1 MHNEKSEER
10 MKKMGKNQKREPIEK
25 RLVKSFGIT
34 SATTAFAAVLILVV
48 LIITSLLY
56 SNALTYYGFAQGDI
70 GRAMTDFSE
79 TRSSTRM
86 IIGYDDM
93 EIVENAKTTHDEK
106 KADFEAALVDVE
118 AGIATEAAR
127 EQFDQLEGLLQ
138 DYWELDDY
146 IIETG
151 STNEEELY
159 LEAQRLAASELAP
172 KYEEINGILQNMMD
186 IKVNTGDQR
195 DAILNKLMWA
205 VTIGSVALIVFSMV
219 SAVRKGKKIAK
230 QISSSLEQ
238 VSARLEAFADGDLS
252 SDFPEFT
259 TNDEINDMAVSAE
272 RMADNLKNVL
282 HDIDVGISAIAKG
295 DFTITSSCPERYLGE
310 FKSLKESV
318 GHLETKMKETMLQIE
333 AASNQVESGSKQLA
347 DSATS
352 LAEGALE
359 QAGSVEELTATIEDI
374 SAQSAEAAKQIEEAY
389 KKGVIYR
396 EKAEESKEDVAKL
409 VEAMKAISNVSMEIS
424 DIIGDIENIAAQTN
438 LLSLNASIE
447 AARAGE
453 AGKGFAVVASQ
464 IGTLASNSAQSAV
477 HTRELIQNALEEVE
491 RGNEVMEE
499 TSEALQEVVEG
510 IVFLSNAS
518 KEASEISYNNVNT
531 MHEIEDGIEQISG
544 VVQTNSSSAE
554 QTSSTSQEL
563 AAQATTLKG
572 LVGQFVL
579 A

>member
-1 MHNEKSEER
+1 
-10 MKKMGKNQKREPIEK
+10 MKKMEKTQKRIPIEK
-25 RLVKSFGIT
+25 KLVKSFGIT
-34 SATTAFAAVLILVV
+34 AITTSFAAVLILVA

-79 TRSSTRM
+79 IRSSMRM

-93 EIVENAKTTHDEK
+93 EIVENAKITHEEK
-106 KADFEAALVDVE
+106 KADFEDALVDVE
-118 AGIATEAAR
+118 AGIATEASR
-127 EQFDQLEGLLQ
+127 EQFAKLEGLLQ
-138 DYWELDDY
+138 EYWELDST

-151 STNEEELY
+151 STNDEEKY
-159 LEAQRLAASELAP
+159 LEAQRLATEELAP

-195 DAILNKLMWA
+195 DSILNKLTWI
-205 VTIGSVALIVFSMV
+205 VTACSLALIIFSV
-219 SAVRKGKKIAK
+219 ISAIRKGKRIAK
-230 QISSSLEQ
+230 IIASSLGQ
-238 VSARLEAFADGDLS
+238 VSARLEGFAEGDLS
-252 SDFPEFT
+252 SDFPEFEAK
-259 TNDEINDMAVSAE
+259 DEINDMAITAE
-272 RMADNLKNVL
+272 HMANNLKSVL
-282 HDIDVGISAIAKG
+282 HDVDTCISAIARG
-295 DFTITSSCPERYLGE
+295 DFTVKSSCPEQYVGE
-310 FKSLKESV
+310 FSSLKESV
-318 GHLETKMKETMLQIE
+318 EHLEKKMKETMLQIE
-333 AASNQVESGSKQLA
+333 AASNQVETGSKQLA

-374 SAQSAEAAKQIEEAY
+374 AAQSADAAKQIEDAY

-409 VEAMKAISNVSMEIS
+409 VDAMKAISNVSMEIS

-518 KEASEISYNNVNT
+518 KEASEISYNNVTT
-531 MHEIEDGIEQISG
+531 MREIEGGIEQISG

-563 AAQATTLKG
+563 AAQASTLKG